1 MYPLLPIQP
10 KLPLLRLLWGAFI
23 LFLSFH
29 DRFEGAPGAV
39 KGVLAAPII
48 QNQNILPAQEVDLHR
63 MLLAH
68 PGMQPATLPPP
79 AQPLDP
85 ANPKAH
91 SFHPTGSEPAT
102 TINLHLNRKN
112 IALKPQD
119 GWDKPDI
126 GTEKLSLQAGDY
138 FSISL
143 PPAYS
148 SLNKGGRHVSSVVY
162 GPGLGGTK
170 HLPPPRMMI
179 GTLTYKPDSKESTVK
194 FALTELLRR
203 IEYDKTAETDLFF
216 LNHVLSVAKEKFEE
230 VVLNKEWYYS
240 VAWMLHEKATGAGAE
255 IPKNDVKLQKV
266 YRDMLAKIVE
276 DRSALDDRLLA
287 LVCTTFISCVS
298 FNRWKR
304 TSSIIEHERKT
315 NSLGSYTSFTDLAGC
330 EGHFNFGIGSIEAT
344 NANASMPMEYG

>member
-10 KLPLLRLLWGAFI
+10 KLPLSRLLWGAFI

-29 DRFEGAPGAV
+29 DCFEGAPAI

-48 QNQNILPAQEVDLHR
+48 QNQNILPAPEGCSLRLCHH
-63 MLLAH
+63 LLNRLIQQISGEQPH
-68 PGMQPATLPPP
+68 PGPQPGQSVHPH
-79 AQPLDP
+79 
-85 ANPKAH
+85 PKAH
-91 SFHPTGSEPAT
+91 SFHPAGSEPV
-102 TINLHLNRKN
+102 TINLHLNRKH

-170 HLPPPRMMI
+170 HLPPPGMMI

-194 FALTELLRR
+194 SALMELLRR
-203 IEYDKTAETDLFF
+203 IEYDKTAETNLFF
-216 LNHVLSVAKEKFEE
+216 LNHVLSVAKEKFE
-230 VVLNKEWYYS
+230 VVLNKEW
-240 VAWMLHEKATGAGAE
+240 
-255 IPKNDVKLQKV
+255 
-266 YRDMLAKIVE
+266 
-276 DRSALDDRLLA
+276 
-287 LVCTTFISCVS
+287 
-298 FNRWKR
+298 
-304 TSSIIEHERKT
+304 
-315 NSLGSYTSFTDLAGC
+315 
-330 EGHFNFGIGSIEAT
+330 
-344 NANASMPMEYG
+344 

>member
-48 QNQNILPAQEVDLHR
+48 QNQNILPAQEVDLR
-63 MLLAH
+63 QLAQMQGVTLAQLEIRPTQPGMLLAH

-79 AQPLDP
+79 AQLVYP
-85 ANPKAH
+85 ANQFKLAQSGEQPHPGPQPGQSVHPHPKAH

-194 FALTELLRR
+194 SALTELLRR
-203 IEYDKTAETDLFF
+203 IEYDTTAETNLFF
-216 LNHVLSVAKEKFEE
+216 LNHVLSIAKEKFEE

-287 LVCTTFISCVS
+287 F
-298 FNRWKR
+298 KQ
-304 TSSIIEHERKT
+304 K
-315 NSLGSYTSFTDLAGC
+315 
-330 EGHFNFGIGSIEAT
+330 
-344 NANASMPMEYG
+344 